1 MRGRWGPGAR
11 RTPTGQC
18 HPCCLDGRVCRCTV
32 SPAASSP
39 SAPSALPISA
49 RSGPQG
55 GLCREAPVHAVR
67 PVLDADPCGVLTA
80 GKWVSVVFPE
90 LCSVEPLHPAT
101 GTAWAPAP
109 CGSRAGPLPG
119 GRPRAGGLT
128 PGGRPRPAASR
139 SPLLTFVLLLP
150 WCLRHVLLAARPPLT
165 PVFCPR
171 VVVSPPAALP
181 RPRLL
186 PAHPGSAS
194 GRSRRRP
201 ARRSEPCLGSSWDG
215 GAETRAGR
223 PRQVSVGARPR
234 RHAGWTALSPAGGAG
249 AGVAGGRPGPGA
261 GAWSC
266 QGLSVTV

>member
-18 HPCCLDGRVCRCTV
+18 HPCRLDGRVCRCTV

-67 PVLDADPCGVLTA
+67 PVLDADPCGVLMA

-90 LCSVEPLHPAT
+90 LCSVEPQHPAT

-109 CGSRAGPLPG
+109 CGSRAGPL
-119 GRPRAGGLT
+119 

-181 RPRLL
+181 RP
-186 PAHPGSAS
+186 GFF
-194 GRSRRRP
+194 
-201 ARRSEPCLGSSWDG
+201 
-215 GAETRAGR
+215 
-223 PRQVSVGARPR
+223 
-234 RHAGWTALSPAGGAG
+234 RHARVLLL
-249 AGVAGGRPGPGA
+249 AGVGGGRPGGRSRVSAARGTVEPRRGRDARDRSVWALGHGSTPAGPRCRRLEAQVLVWPGGGRGPGQGR
-261 GAWSC
+261 GAARGSR
-266 QGLSVTV
+266 